1 MREESVKAKRRGKKE
16 RSCGKSRRLQ
26 DKLQRVEGKRL
37 FFPLTPFLCSV
48 ALHAPSPLGS
58 QVARLGTDGPPSLLH
73 AGPAG
78 PSKRRAAVVG
88 GHGPDGDTKEGWTG
102 SDRRPGTFSATHKEN
117 EAGQLADG
125 RGGGAIKANV
135 LKEIQLKNVCDCRDR
150 AEKKDRSLFLKL
162 LLNKGFDPEV
172 SAFTVFCE
180 SLCALMAVKNLKL

>member
-1 MREESVKAKRRGKKE
+1 MGRKKGAAERAEGFKTNCREWRGNV
-16 RSCGKSRRLQ
+16 S
-26 DKLQRVEGKRL
+26 

-78 PSKRRAAVVG
+78 LSKRGAAVVG

-135 LKEIQLKNVCDCRDR
+135 LKEIQLKNVCDYRDR
-150 AEKKDRSLFLKL
+150 AEKKDCSLFLKL

>member
-37 FFPLTPFLCSV
+37 FFPTD
-48 ALHAPSPLGS
+48 PL
-58 QVARLGTDGPPSLLH
+58 PLL
-73 AGPAG
+73 
-78 PSKRRAAVVG
+78 
-88 GHGPDGDTKEGWTG
+88 
-102 SDRRPGTFSATHKEN
+102 RRPPCPFPSGQPGGQAGHRRPSFPPPCWPCWPVQTPSSSGGRTRARRGHK
-117 EAGQLADG
+117 GGMDG
-125 RGGGAIKANV
+125 ERSKAWHLLRHTQGERGRPARRRTGGGAIKANV
-135 LKEIQLKNVCDCRDR
+135 LKEIQLKNVCDYRDR
-150 AEKKDRSLFLKL
+150 AEKKDCSLFLKL